1 MSYGY
6 YQPQPQK
13 PSNTW
18 IFVLLGCL
26 FGGGFLLIAVCAG
39 VGIFFVSAAGTVTEA
54 ARKAAAAREAEE
66 VATNYPSFN
75 PATPAVPSFPSY
87 VAPPSYSAP
96 PREKIDSFDKAIA
109 ALNSGDTSDDRE
121 AIQWLSDQP
130 VDAIHKADV
139 MAGLVACLER
149 KSQVR
154 EVMPQ
159 LIAWA
164 GADAEPLLLGYLLDP
179 DSAGNDSF
187 VLEESMKILHERNH
201 PELTPALV
209 GLVRSGNIRAF
220 EARRYLKLI
229 GASAEDE
236 VLPLMNV
243 ADFGVRSAARELLD
257 EFATSPEKRTAQ
269 CLTDLDSGDETT
281 REEAARYLRE
291 KGAFDDN
298 SRQVLLAKLEPL
310 IENDRG
316 FRKFDNFEL
325 YLAQA
330 RAENETFIIARAED
344 DDHRVS
350 GAAMKWLGENG
361 SPRGLAVLA
370 QAFLDPSTRM
380 KAAPALKAAG
390 PAAEE
395 ILWPLIDSGDFPT
408 QLEALRTLEAVG
420 TERSLTEL
428 QKKLRMAINR
438 REIVMTRPI
447 QDAIEALKIRLTL
460 EARRSGDD
468 PKSTASSPRTAR
480 PTENRTWTDATGS
493 YTIEAAF
500 VRRTGDSVTLR
511 RQADGGEVDLPLDQ
525 LSEAD
530 RKYVDS
536 LD

>member
-6 YQPQPQK
+6 YQPPPPK
-13 PSNTW
+13 TSNTW

-26 FGGGFLLIAVCAG
+26 FGGGLLIVAICAG
-39 VGIFFVSAAGTVTEA
+39 IGIFFVTAASSVTEA
-54 ARKAAAAREAEE
+54 ARKAAEAREAQE
-66 VATNYPSFN
+66 VASYPSFN
-75 PATPAVPSFPSY
+75 PSTPSVPTFPY
-87 VAPPSYSAP
+87 VAPPAPYSVP
-96 PREKIDSFDKAIA
+96 TQEKIDSFDKAIA

-121 AIQWLSDQP
+121 AVEWLSGQP
-130 VDAIHKADV
+130 VDALHKADV
-139 MAGLVACLER
+139 TAGLVACLER

-159 LIAWA
+159 LVAWA
-164 GADAEPLLLGYLLDP
+164 GNDVEPLLLGYLLDP
-179 DSAGNDSF
+179 DSVGNDSF

-201 PELTPALV
+201 PELVPALV
-209 GLVRSGNIRAF
+209 GLVRSGNVRAF
-220 EARRYLKLI
+220 EARRYLKLV
-229 GASAEDE
+229 GSSAEDE
-236 VLPLMNV
+236 ILPLMNV
-243 ADFGVRSAARELLD
+243 ADFGARSAARELLD
-257 EFATSPEKRTAQ
+257 EFATAPEKRTAQ
-269 CLTDLDSGDETT
+269 CLTDLDSSDETT
-281 REEAARYLRE
+281 RQEAARYLRE
-291 KGAFDDN
+291 KGVFDEN
-298 SRQVLLAKLEPL
+298 SRQVLLSKLEPL

-316 FRKFDNFEL
+316 FSKFDNFEL

-330 RAENETFIIARAED
+330 SLENEEFIIARAED

-350 GAAMKWLGENG
+350 DAAMKWLGAQA
-361 SPRGLAVLA
+361 SPRGLALLGR
-370 QAFLDPSTRM
+370 AFLDPRSRM

-395 ILWPLIDSGDFPT
+395 ILWPLIDSGDLPT

-420 TERSLTEL
+420 TERSVTEL

-460 EARRSGDD
+460 EARREGSN
-468 PKSTASSPRTAR
+468 PNASSSRTSR
-480 PTENRTWTDATGS
+480 TLENRTWTDATGS
-493 YTIEAAF
+493 YKIEATF
-500 VRRTGDSVTLR
+500 VRRTGDSVTIR

-536 LD
+536 VD